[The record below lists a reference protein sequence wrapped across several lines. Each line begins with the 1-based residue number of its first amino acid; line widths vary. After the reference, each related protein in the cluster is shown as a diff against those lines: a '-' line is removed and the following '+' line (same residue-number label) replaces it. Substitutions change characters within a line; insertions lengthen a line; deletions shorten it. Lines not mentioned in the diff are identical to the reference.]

1 MKQCEIGW
9 VRKILLACAL
19 VGGVLSGCSD
29 DGSNAAKLTSE
40 IDQVEVIGSFGN
52 VPEITYPDDFKITA
66 PQSKSLWQGESQG
79 IKDGDVI
86 ALKIYAK
93 DASTGEMIRDDSEAL
108 PVVYQFTQENV
119 GSELYE
125 ALLGLPPQSRVLHLS
140 NSEDSSIIMVVDILP
155 TAVSGVENTDQ
166 IPGVSVTFD
175 TEPQVSIDQS
185 VPAPTTL
192 TISQKI
198 LGRGPQIQSGSQVL
212 IRVKSV
218 KWSDGS
224 VIESNWGPDGIPQ
237 PIIVGQDRLVEGLE
251 DALID
256 IPQGA
261 RIVVTVPPELAFQP
275 TENELAQE
283 TIVYVIDILAVQ
295 SSN

>member
-1 MKQCEIGW
+1 MKQCDASS
-9 VRKILLACAL
+9 VRKILLVCAL
-19 VGGVLSGCSD
+19 VAGLLSGCSE
-29 DGSNAAKLTSE
+29 GGNNTAKKTSE
-40 IDQVEVIGSFGN
+40 IDQVEVIGSLGN
-52 VPEITYPDDFKITA
+52 APEIAYPDDFKITA
-66 PQSKSLWQGESQG
+66 PQSKPLWQGETEG

-93 DASTGEMIRDDSEAL
+93 DVSSGEMIRDDSEAL

-119 GSELYE
+119 GSELYA
-125 ALLGLPPQSRVLHLS
+125 ALVGLPPQSRVLHLS

-155 TAVSGVENTDQ
+155 TQVSGVENTDQ
-166 IPGVSVTFD
+166 ISGVSVTFD

-185 VPAPTTL
+185 VSPPTTL
-192 TISQKI
+192 AISQKI

-224 VIESNWGPDGIPQ
+224 VIESNWGPDGVPK
-237 PIIVGQDRLVEGLE
+237 PIIVGQDRLIEGLE
-251 DALID
+251 EALID

-261 RIVVTVPPELAFQP
+261 RIVVTVPPALAFQP

-295 SSN
+295 SSS